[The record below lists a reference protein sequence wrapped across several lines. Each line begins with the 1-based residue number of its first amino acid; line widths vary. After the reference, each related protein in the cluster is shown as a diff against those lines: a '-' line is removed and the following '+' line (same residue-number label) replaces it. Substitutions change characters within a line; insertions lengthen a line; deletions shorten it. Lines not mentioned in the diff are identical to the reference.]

1 MKNKYV
7 FAAVLMVLG
16 VLFAGIFVKVLKSSP
31 DEGTAGK
38 YTVVT
43 SFYPV
48 YIAAANVVGDCP
60 DITLENLSEP
70 QTGCLHDFQ
79 LTPEDMKLLSTAD
92 IFFVNGGGMETFLT
106 DVAEQYQ
113 SLKIVET
120 AKDADRILENA
131 HVWMSIKRYRKQ
143 VEVIADA
150 LCQAVPEHKEEFLK
164 YAAEYDGK
172 LKELEAQ
179 QEDIKVAAQNAKV
192 ISFHEAYEYVADD
205 YGINIVYEM
214 NLDEERQISSK
225 EAADVISAASSHG
238 CRMIFAEEQY
248 GSELAEMVQK
258 ETGIEIYYLDTL
270 VRGDYDLDSYLN
282 GMKKNIN
289 LLKLAFG
296 V

>member
-7 FAAVLMVLG
+7 FATVLMVFG
-16 VLFAGIFVKVLKSSP
+16 VLFAGIFVKALNSSQN
-31 DEGTAGK
+31 EGTVGN

-48 YIAAANVVGDCP
+48 YIAAANVVGECP
-60 DITLENLSEP
+60 DITLKNLSEP

-92 IFFVNGGGMETFLT
+92 LFFVNGGGMESFLT

-113 SLKIVET
+113 DLTIVET
-120 AKDADRILENA
+120 AKDADRISENA

-143 VEVIADA
+143 VEVIADT
-150 LCQAVPEHKEEFLK
+150 LCQAVPKHEEEFRK
-164 YAAEYDGK
+164 YAAEYDKK
-172 LKELEAQ
+172 LEELEAQ
-179 QEDIKVAAQNAKV
+179 QEEIKTAAEDAKV

-205 YGINIVYEM
+205 YGLTIAYEI

-225 EAADVISAASSHG
+225 EAADVLSAASSHA
-238 CRMIFAEEQY
+238 CQMILAEEQY

-258 ETGIEIYYLDTL
+258 ETGIEVYYLDTL
-270 VRGDYDLDSYLN
+270 VRGDYDLDSYLA